1 MQGQLETEVKIPVT
15 DLDAAGDRLR
25 AAGFHLHVARAFEA
39 NTLYDTGNQTLR
51 ASGRILRLRRV
62 ADRNVIT
69 FKGQE
74 RNGAHK
80 TREEIETV
88 VDSLEAVHEILVR
101 LGYQPV
107 FRYEKFRTEYKRPED
122 GHGIVTLD
130 QTPIGNFLEL
140 EGAPEWI
147 DATAHLLGFSPSNYL
162 LDSYGKLYLADCE
175 RRGVEPANMVFP
187 S

>member
-1 MQGQLETEVKIPVT
+1 MQGSLETEVKIPVS
-15 DLDAAGDRLR
+15 DLDAIGERLR
-25 AAGFHLHVARAFEA
+25 KAGFQVHVSRSFEA
-39 NTLYDTGNQTLR
+39 NTLYDTGNDALR
-51 ASGRILRLRRV
+51 TTGRILRLRQV

-74 RNGAHK
+74 RNRSHK
-80 TREEIETV
+80 TREEIETR
-88 VDSLEAVHEILVR
+88 VDSLEAVHEILDR
-101 LGYQPV
+101 LGYRPV

-122 GHGIVTLD
+122 DHGIVTLD

-140 EGAPEWI
+140 EGPPDWI
-147 DATAHLLGFSPSNYL
+147 DETAHRLGFSQSNYL